1 MKFHESLSP
10 EKTEIWHSV
19 NQAKSIILDIMPPS
33 LIAEVGNNYML
44 ILGILFGLLAALCQ
58 SCSYIC
64 SKIFLEKH
72 KGDNIRLLLISHTL
86 MGVLSL
92 LALPFL
98 LNSSFPPFEHVLL
111 PIVGATAY
119 YLMAQVSLF
128 SALKI
133 TEASRISPLLGLKIL
148 FIALLSVIA
157 LDKTFSLVQ
166 WGAVC
171 LALVAGAIL
180 NWSGTP
186 PPFKSVG
193 FVLLACLGYSL
204 SDINIRILVINL
216 SAASILRGTLCG
228 VALTYVFCGFICVI
242 LLTFMKRPDL
252 QLIKETIPFS
262 CFWFVAMLCLF
273 ACFALINVMLGNIIQ
288 STRGIMS
295 IVIAAGIAKAG
306 YEHLEK
312 KVPRGVFIRRI
323 AAAVLMVVSIIM
335 FVVN

>member
-1 MKFHESLSP
+1 
-10 EKTEIWHSV
+10 
-19 NQAKSIILDIMPPS
+19 
-33 LIAEVGNNYML
+33 ML
-44 ILGILFGLLAALCQ
+44 ILGICCGLLAALCQ
-58 SCSYIC
+58 SFSYIC
-64 SKIFLEKH
+64 SKIFLEKN
-72 KGDNIRLLLISHTL
+72 KNESIRLLLISHTL
-86 MGVLSL
+86 MGMLSL

-98 LNSSFPPFEHVLL
+98 FNSSFPPLEHVLL
-111 PIVGATAY
+111 PVAGATGY

-128 SALKI
+128 TALKI

-166 WGAVC
+166 WGAVL
-171 LALVAGAIL
+171 LALAAGAML

-193 FVLLACLGYSL
+193 LILLACFGYSL

-216 SAASILRGTLCG
+216 SSASIVRGTLYG
-228 VALTYVFCGFICVI
+228 VALTYMLCGCVSFI
-242 LLTFMKRPDL
+242 LLTFMKKPDMR
-252 QLIKETIPFS
+252 LIKETIPFS
-262 CFWFVAMLCLF
+262 CFWFLAMIFLF

-288 STRGIMS
+288 STRGIIS
-295 IVIAAGIAKAG
+295 IIIAAGIAKAG

-312 KVPRGVFIRRI
+312 KVPRAVLIRRI